1 MSMSSQGT
9 RRRLS
14 WLLLLLILGAWLRVA
29 GIGTSSLWS
38 DEAFSWAVADLAR
51 THDPLEVAYGPVV
64 TEDVHPP
71 LYMLALAAWMRIAGD
86 SEPALR
92 ILSALLSILTL
103 PALYLLGRALFGQRA
118 GGLAL
123 LLGVLSPFQ
132 IVYAQEARQ
141 YALVVCLAAWML
153 VGMADMLR
161 GRRRGAMLFVLTG
174 VMGLYTLH
182 FFGLLLAAT
191 HLWPLL
197 NPAARRHWRL
207 WLVADAMIG
216 LLYLPQLPV
225 TLAQFQAI
233 SGSYWPDAPSIASPM
248 ATSAFLLYAT
258 TLPRDALSMIAI
270 VLIISVLIIGGVDIG
285 RHAPKPVRA
294 MWLTTTVILYAPMF
308 AVLATTLARTAIYV
322 DRSFSPFAPL
332 LLILLAGGLA
342 YAHRPSPTP
351 LLAAGIMIL
360 MIIGAVRHLA
370 LPDPGKPPFRD
381 IAAELT
387 APSDVSAMP
396 VILLHDGVLLPLH
409 YYAPDV
415 AARAQVVD
423 MGERSWITSPAI
435 WPALGITRTSRAELE
450 DWLSAYRGDMR
461 LIVTGNLEPPEIQ
474 TFIRLR
480 EGSLG
485 ACTER
490 DAVDYPPFVTVFT
503 FTCGQPGSGQE

>member
-1 MSMSSQGT
+1 L
-9 RRRLS
+9 R

-29 GIGTSSLWS
+29 GIGASSLWS

-51 THDPLEVAYGPVV
+51 AHDPLEVAYGPVV
-64 TEDVHPP
+64 SADVHPP
-71 LYMLALAAWMRIAGD
+71 LHMLVLAVWMRVTGD

-92 ILSALLSILTL
+92 MLSALASILTL

-118 GGLAL
+118 GVLAL

-153 VGMADMLR
+153 VGMANMLR
-161 GRRRGAMLFVLTG
+161 GRRRGAMLFALTG

-207 WLVADAMIG
+207 WMVADAMIG

-233 SGSYWPDAPSIASPM
+233 SGGYWPDTPSIASPM

-258 TLPRDALSMIAI
+258 TLPRDALSMVAI
-270 VLIISVLIIGGVDIG
+270 VLIISVLIIGGIDIW
-285 RHAPKPVRA
+285 RYTPTPLRA
-294 MWLTTTVILYAPMF
+294 TWLIGAAILYVPMF
-308 AVLATTLARTAIYV
+308 AVLATTVARIAIYV

-332 LLILLAGGLA
+332 LLVLLAGGLA
-342 YAHRPSPTP
+342 YARRSSPAP
-351 LLAAGIMIL
+351 LFVTGIICL
-360 MIIGAVRHLA
+360 MLIGTVRHLA
-370 LPDPGKPPFRD
+370 LPDPGKPPFQD

-387 APSDVSAMP
+387 ARSDVGAMP
-396 VILLHDGVLLPLH
+396 VILLHDGAFLPLH
-409 YYAPDV
+409 YYAPDL

-435 WPALGITRTSRAELE
+435 WPVLSISRTSRAELE
-450 DWLSAYRGDMR
+450 RWLNTYQGDMR

-485 ACTER
+485 TCIER

-503 FTCGQPGSGQE
+503 FTCGPPGSGQE